1 MCLHFVCIL
10 FFEKI
15 IVEELQCLAS
25 WKEGSS
31 RYLLGLIKYQHHAS
45 YEERFRCFVYEKIKK
60 GLPVVGSV
68 IGVGGGERSSNGV
81 RGLHH
86 PLSSQQQHHHQDEM
100 LMQQPVQLQQ
110 QQHQLIN
117 HNIMRNNHL
126 MNSFNSSASALPSS
140 SFLSS
145 SSYPLVSSPAASSLM
160 MDPNIMFRV
169 SQSGDATC
177 NGLSIL
183 EGSRTM
189 TFRRGK
195 KHNNFRVKVNN

>member
-1 MCLHFVCIL
+1 MCTTAACLVPYCV
-10 FFEKI
+10 I
-15 IVEELQCLAS
+15 INALVSYAFYSVKTVEELQCLAS

-68 IGVGGGERSSNGV
+68 IGAGGERSNGV

-86 PLSSQQQHHHQDEM
+86 SSQQHHHQ
-100 LMQQPVQLQQ
+100 MQQEERFMQQQPLQL

-117 HNIMRNNHL
+117 HNILRNNHL
-126 MNSFNSSASALPSS
+126 MSSFNSTASASSPFSL
-140 SFLSS
+140 LSS
-145 SSYPLVSSPAASSLM
+145 SSYPLVSPPAASSLI

-177 NGLSIL
+177 NGLSIM

-195 KHNNFRVKVNN
+195 

>member
-1 MCLHFVCIL
+1 MLTFCMYFIL
-10 FFEKI
+10 WKI

-68 IGVGGGERSSNGV
+68 IGVGGGGERSSNGV

-195 KHNNFRVKVNN
+195 KHKKL

>member
-1 MCLHFVCIL
+1 MFNASLFLYGCIFL
-10 FFEKI
+10 FFGKT
-15 IVEELQCLAS
+15 VEELQCLAS

-68 IGVGGGERSSNGV
+68 IGAGGERGNGG

-86 PLSSQQQHHHQDEM
+86 SSAHQHHQQQEM
-100 LMQQPVQLQQ
+100 LMHQPL

-126 MNSFNSSASALPSS
+126 MSSFNSSTSHL
-140 SFLSS
+140 FHS
-145 SSYPLVSSPAASSLM
+145 SSYPLISSPAASSLM

-169 SQSGDATC
+169 AQSGDATC

-189 TFRRGK
+189 TFRRGEYK
-195 KHNNFRVKVNN
+195 IREKVKLY